1 MMEKTTCWDVSSS
14 LGGGGGGCGA
24 GGRGRGSGEERV
36 KEEVTQY
43 SHTELKACAYV

>member
-1 MMEKTTCWDVSSS
+1 MEKTACWDVSSS
-14 LGGGGGGCGA
+14 LGVRGGGCGA
-24 GGRGRGSGEERV
+24 GGRGRGSREEGV